1 MASQHVVYFGLGSNL
16 GDRQANLV
24 EAIQSLRVH
33 AQVDRLS
40 SVYET
45 EPAYVT
51 DQPRFLNMA
60 VRGVTALKPD
70 ELLALL
76 KRIEQR
82 MGRRQAERYG
92 PRPIDIDILFYD
104 DVVLKSE
111 TLRIPHPLIAE
122 RGFVLVPL
130 AEIAP
135 DLVHPMLGR
144 TVAQLLGALRGSTG
158 VVRVERWLTA
168 RLTRDIQQEH
178 PPAPLRLDRVGVT
191 GLHRVIRLTDG
202 GNLFYATLDLSVEL
216 PAVQKGA
223 HMSRFSDTVEEVL
236 EEIGGLESPVIE
248 SLAERIARHLVV
260 GHRARRVDVEI
271 RAHFPLNRRAP
282 LSGKLSQELY
292 TLIAIAAAVPDR
304 CLRLVG
310 VEAEGMMACPCAQD
324 MVRAHARERLLE
336 NGVEG
341 SLADRV
347 LELVPIATHNQR
359 GRGRLLVGAERPVGA
374 DQEPSAAPLV
384 VGRHRDQGQHLGGRL
399 RPEAVLAEPYLGL
412 RADHLLGA
420 GAGHHAFR
428 LHAEDLVE
436 IVESSMSSEN
446 YDLLKRPDEL
456 FVVEKAHRHPRF
468 VEDAV
473 REMLASVVAM
483 YADLPDD
490 AYLHARQV
498 NMETIHKHDV
508 FAERG
513 GTAGEIRQ
521 ELQDGVPR
529 PGTTLAAWL
538 AAHLGS

>member
-1 MASQHVVYFGLGSNL
+1 MASQHIVYFGLGSNL

-24 EAIQSLRVH
+24 EAVQSLR
-33 AQVDRLS
+33 AQVHMDQLS

-60 VRGVTALKPD
+60 ARGVTALKPD
-70 ELLALL
+70 ELLAFL

-82 MGRRQAERYG
+82 MGRRQTERYG
-92 PRPIDIDILFYD
+92 PRPIDLDILFYD
-104 DVVLKSE
+104 DLVLKTE
-111 TLRIPHPLIAE
+111 TLRIPHPLITD

-130 AEIAP
+130 AEIAS
-135 DLVHPMLGR
+135 DLVHPVLGR
-144 TVAQLLGALRGSTG
+144 TVAQLLADLRGSTG

-168 RLTRDIQQEH
+168 RLTRDVQQEH
-178 PPAPLRLDRVGVT
+178 PPALLRLDRVGVS

-236 EEIGGLESPVIE
+236 EEIGGLESPVVE

-271 RAHFPLNRRAP
+271 RAQFPLNRRAP

-292 TLIAIAAAVPDR
+292 TLIGIAAASPDR

-336 NGVEG
+336 NGIEG

-347 LELVPIATHNQR
+347 LELVPLATHNQR
-359 GRGRLLVGAERPVGA
+359 GRGRLLVGTEQSVR
-374 DQEPSAAPLV
+374 
-384 VGRHRDQGQHLGGRL
+384 
-399 RPEAVLAEPYLGL
+399 
-412 RADHLLGA
+412 
-420 GAGHHAFR
+420 
-428 LHAEDLVE
+428 AEDLVE
-436 IVESSMSSEN
+436 IVEASMSSEN

-473 REMLASVVAM
+473 REMLENVVSM
-483 YADLPDD
+483 YADLPDN
-490 AYLHARQV
+490 AYVHARQT

-521 ELQDGVPR
+521 EMKGGVPR
-529 PGTTLAAWL
+529 AGTSLAAWL
-538 AAHLGS
+538 ATRLGS

>member
-1 MASQHVVYFGLGSNL
+1 VASQHIVYFGLGSNL

-24 EAIQSLRVH
+24 EAVQSLR
-33 AQVDRLS
+33 AQVHVDGLS

-60 VRGVTALKPD
+60 ARGVTALKPD
-70 ELLALL
+70 ELLAFL

-82 MGRRQAERYG
+82 MGRRQTERYG
-92 PRPIDIDILFYD
+92 PRPIDLDILFYD

-111 TLRIPHPLIAE
+111 TLRIPHPLIPE

-135 DLVHPMLGR
+135 DLVHPALGR
-144 TVAQLLGALRGSTG
+144 TVAGLLGDLRGSTG
-158 VVRVERWLTA
+158 VVRVERGLTA
-168 RLTRDIQQEH
+168 RLTRDVQQEH
-178 PPAPLRLDRVGVT
+178 PPALLRLDRVGVA

-202 GNLFYATLDLSVEL
+202 GTLFYATLDLSVEL

-248 SLAERIARHLVV
+248 SLAERIARHLVH

-271 RAHFPLNRRAP
+271 RAQFPLNRRAP

-292 TLIAIAAAVPDR
+292 TLIGIAAAGPDR

-336 NGVEG
+336 NGIEG

-347 LELVPIATHNQR
+347 LELVPLATHNQR
-359 GRGRLLVGAERPVGA
+359 GRGRLLVGTEQPV
-374 DQEPSAAPLV
+374 
-384 VGRHRDQGQHLGGRL
+384 R
-399 RPEAVLAEPYLGL
+399 
-412 RADHLLGA
+412 
-420 GAGHHAFR
+420 
-428 LHAEDLVE
+428 AEDLVE
-436 IVESSMSSEN
+436 IVEASMSSEN

-473 REMLASVVAM
+473 REMLENVVSM
-483 YADLPDD
+483 SADLPDD
-490 AYLHARQV
+490 AYVHARQT

-513 GTAGEIRQ
+513 GTAGEIRK
-521 ELQDGVPR
+521 EMQDGVSR

-538 AAHLGS
+538 AARLGS

>member
-1 MASQHVVYFGLGSNL
+1 M
-16 GDRQANLV
+16 
-24 EAIQSLRVH
+24 
-33 AQVDRLS
+33 
-40 SVYET
+40 
-45 EPAYVT
+45 T

-76 KRIEQR
+76 KRIERR

-111 TLRIPHPLIAE
+111 TLRTRTRSSPSAASPGSRSPRSPRPRPPGAGADGRPAA
-122 RGFVLVPL
+122 RGHAGLHRGRPGRAL
-130 AEIAP
+130 A
-135 DLVHPMLGR
+135 HR
-144 TVAQLLGALRGSTG
+144 
-158 VVRVERWLTA
+158 

-282 LSGKLSQELY
+282 LSGKPSQELY
-292 TLIAIAAAVPDR
+292 TLIGIAAATPDR

-336 NGVEG
+336 NGIEG

-347 LELVPIATHNQR
+347 LELVPVATHNQR
-359 GRGRLLVGAERPVGA
+359 GRGRLLVGAERPV
-374 DQEPSAAPLV
+374 
-384 VGRHRDQGQHLGGRL
+384 R
-399 RPEAVLAEPYLGL
+399 
-412 RADHLLGA
+412 
-420 GAGHHAFR
+420 
-428 LHAEDLVE
+428 AEDLVE
-436 IVESSMSSEN
+436 IVEASMSSEN

-490 AYLHARQV
+490 AYVHARQV

-513 GTAGEIRQ
+513 GTAGEIRE

-529 PGTTLAAWL
+529 PGRRSPPGWRPSSGARAR
-538 AAHLGS
+538 GRRR